1 VPRPRHLGSSA
12 PPPRRVTQAPTA
24 RYPSLFRRLASLG
37 YEGLLVAAILVAG
50 GLAFSGAAA
59 TLRILG
65 TATGAA
71 TGLERALLQTFLV
84 ALLGAYFVWS
94 WIRGGQ
100 TLAMKAWKLRLVRTD
115 GSVVGAGQALMRF
128 VVAGLV
134 LGAGAAAAMW
144 LWRHP
149 ESVPGWL
156 ATLPAVVDLG
166 WILCDRERQFLHDRL
181 TRTRVVRIDGAG

>member
-12 PPPRRVTQAPTA
+12 PPPRRVTQPPTA
-24 RYPSLFRRLASLG
+24 RYPSLFRRLASLA

-50 GLAFSGAAA
+50 GLAFSGAASLLS
-59 TLRILG
+59 TLGR
-65 TATGAA
+65 ATGAS
-71 TGLERALLQTFLV
+71 TGLERVLLQALLVT
-84 ALLGAYFVWS
+84 LLGAYFIWS

-115 GSVVGAGQALMRF
+115 GRGVGAGLALLRF
-128 VVAGLV
+128 ALGALV
-134 LGAGAAAAMW
+134 LGTGAAAAIW

-149 ESVPGWL
+149 GSVPGWL
-156 ATLPAVVDLG
+156 ATLPAAVDLG

>member
-1 VPRPRHLGSSA
+1 MPRPRHLGSSA
-12 PPPRRVTQAPTA
+12 PPPRRVTHRPTA
-24 RYPSLFRRLASLG
+24 VHPSLLRRLASLG

-59 TLRILG
+59 MLGALG
-65 TATGAA
+65 TTAGAA

-84 ALLGAYFVWS
+84 ALLAAYFVRS

-115 GSVVGAGQALMRF
+115 GGVVGAGQALMRF
-128 VVAGLV
+128 VFAGLV

-149 ESVPGWL
+149 GSVSGWL
-156 ATLPAVVDLG
+156 AALPAIVDLG
-166 WILCDRERQFLHDRL
+166 WILCDRDRQFLHDRL
-181 TRTRVVRIDGAG
+181 TRTRVVRMDGAG